1 MSGRRIPTSE
11 VQFRFGQ
18 FMSKHGGRVLVALFV
33 LAIAAVGGAAGEGGD
48 MLVDGSSTESGD
60 TGP

>member
-11 VQFRFGQ
+11 AQFRLGTLV
-18 FMSKHGGRVLVALFV
+18 SKHGARLLVALFV

-48 MLVDGSSTESGD
+48 LLIDTSGTESAD
-60 TGP
+60 DGP